1 MLKLS
6 RSLCAHR
13 LIHAMSVA
21 ALSVLFIPW
30 HPATAA
36 GATLHHYKYVDIGT
50 FGGPNVSLPIEPR
63 AQLLNDRGVVVG
75 QADTPTPNPYYPNDN
90 QTFFGVDA
98 NVAHALQWRQ
108 GVLTDLGTLPGG
120 VDSLAVWINQS
131 GVVGGL
137 SEDGEIDPLLG
148 VPRSTAVL
156 WVDGKILSL
165 GTLDGGYESA
175 VNSINDHGQAVGVAS
190 NGVLDPYSMLS
201 LVTQTRSFLWENGQ
215 MRDLGTLGGPDA
227 FALYVNEAGQ
237 VAGSSYTNA
246 TANATT
252 GVPTVDPF
260 LWEHGVMHDL
270 GTLGGVSG
278 AAYALNDAGEVA
290 GQSNLAG
297 DVIYHAFLW
306 TKAGG
311 MRDLGT
317 LGGNYSTASWINNAG
332 EIVGW
337 ATTAGDQTYHAVRW
351 TNGGVTDLGALEAL
365 PCGSAYTNNSDGQV
379 VGELDDCVGG
389 PLHAALY
396 QDGQAI
402 DLNRLIPA
410 GSGVLLYEA
419 AFINDRGEIVGNATV
434 VSTGDNHAFLLI
446 PCDDNHPNV
455 AGCDYGLVEAAKQ

>member
-6 RSLCAHR
+6 RSLFAR
-13 LIHAMSVA
+13 RPIPAMSLA
-21 ALSVLFIPW
+21 ALSVLLIPW
-30 HPATAA
+30 QPVAAA
-36 GATLHHYKYVDIGT
+36 GATPLHYKYVDIGT

-63 AQLLNDRGVVVG
+63 AQILNNSGVVIG
-75 QADTPTPNPYYPNDN
+75 QADTPAPNPYYPNDN

-98 NVAHALQWRQ
+98 NVAHALQWRE
-108 GVLTDLGTLPGG
+108 GVLADLGTLPGG
-120 VDSLAVWINQS
+120 VNSLAVWINQS
-131 GVVGGL
+131 GLVGGL
-137 SEDGEIDPLLG
+137 SENGEMDPLLG
-148 VPRSTAVL
+148 VPRSIAVL
-156 WVDGKILSL
+156 WVNGKIVSL

-190 NGVLDPYSMLS
+190 NAVLDPYSMLS

-227 FALYVNEAGQ
+227 FALYVNDAGQ
-237 VAGSSYTNA
+237 VVGSSYTNA
-246 TANATT
+246 IPNATT
-252 GVPTVDPF
+252 GLPTVDPF
-260 LWEHGVMHDL
+260 LWEHGTMHDL

-290 GQSNLAG
+290 GQSNLVG

-311 MRDLGT
+311 MQDLGT
-317 LGGNYSTASWINNAG
+317 LGGDYATASWINNAG
-332 EIVGW
+332 EVVGW
-337 ATTAGDQTYHAVRW
+337 ATTTGNQAYHAVLW
-351 TNGGVTDLGALEAL
+351 TKGRMTDLGALDAL
-365 PCGSAYTNNSDGQV
+365 PCGSAYTNNSRGQV

-396 QDGQAI
+396 QNGQAI
-402 DLNRLIPA
+402 DLNVFVPA

-434 VSTGDNHAFLLI
+434 STGDNHAFLLI

-455 AGCDYGLVEAAKQ
+455 EGCDDSLVEAAKE